1 MPGDDSSL
9 RSAHYA
15 VGPDESCGK
24 NIGEKGP
31 DRAPTAQN
39 THTERLK
46 RGKIA
51 FDTRGTPIISQRR
64 QALRFPKSGP
74 KRLSAGEGADSS
86 NNRPRPAASALPY
99 SLPSSCK
106 YCLRA
111 FMSTSQRCHAYAFRV
126 TFSFDPT
133 DPLLVTF

>member
-64 QALRFPKSGP
+64 SIVDDLGVISLAERFRKH
-74 KRLSAGEGADSS
+74 R
-86 NNRPRPAASALPY
+86 
-99 SLPSSCK
+99 
-106 YCLRA
+106 
-111 FMSTSQRCHAYAFRV
+111 TRC
-126 TFSFDPT
+126 PN
-133 DPLLVTF
+133 